1 MVNPYKWDM
10 KTTVNIRDDIFRRA
24 KARAALAGKPLS
36 RYLEEALDRALQEE
50 EPDTRPWTE
59 WAETLPPVSAAA
71 VEDLEAALKAADFRT
86 VDAEMWQ

>member
-1 MVNPYKWDM
+1 M

-36 RYLEEALDRALQEE
+36 RYLEEALDRMLQEE
-50 EPDTRPWTE
+50 EPDTGSWAE
-59 WAETLPPVSAAA
+59 WAEALPPVSATA
-71 VEDLEAALKAADFRT
+71 VEDLEAVLKAADFRG